1 MVESLFKLVSLYM
14 KVVQDKDADL
24 LQMQREDKIRK
35 EEEIKQRN

>member
-1 MVESLFKLVSLYM
+1 M

-35 EEEIKQRN
+35 EEEIKQRNQIKQKQCRRKE